1 MNLRLKLLE
10 YNMKH
15 EYIIDTPM
23 TDLFIDDAAI
33 EIIKKE
39 LQKDDAIA
47 MRIFIGGGGCCK
59 HFEMIPVKK
68 ALTGDVT
75 FIRDGLR
82 ILVENELAQN
92 SSKIEI
98 KNDEHKG
105 LLINLT

>member
-1 MNLRLKLLE
+1 MTELL
-10 YNMKH
+10 
-15 EYIIDTPM
+15 
-23 TDLFIDDAAI
+23 IDDTAI

-39 LQKDDAIA
+39 LQKDDAFA

-59 HFEMIPVKK
+59 HFEIIPVKK
-68 ALTGDVT
+68 ALTGDVS
-75 FIRDGLR
+75 FILRGLN
-82 ILVENELAQN
+82 ILIEKELAQN

>member
-1 MNLRLKLLE
+1 MTELL
-10 YNMKH
+10 
-15 EYIIDTPM
+15 
-23 TDLFIDDAAI
+23 IDDTAI

-39 LQKDDAIA
+39 LQKDDAFA

-75 FIRDGLR
+75 FIRGNLR

-92 SSKIEI
+92 TSTIEI

-105 LLINLT
+105 LLIELT

>member
-1 MNLRLKLLE
+1 
-10 YNMKH
+10 
-15 EYIIDTPM
+15 M
-23 TDLFIDDAAI
+23 TDLLIDDAAN

-39 LQKDDAIA
+39 LKKGDAFA

-75 FIRDGLR
+75 FIRGDMR
-82 ILVENELAQN
+82 ILVEKELAQN
-92 SSKIEI
+92 TSKIEI

-105 LLINLT
+105 LLIDLT